1 MQLSYRGVKYDSA
14 NLSKSTVQVKETQ
27 EIGHYR
33 GATYHLRRALNVP
46 TRQTHDVLK
55 YRGAIVH

>member
-14 NLSKSTVQVKETQ
+14 KSTVQVKETQ

-46 TRQTHDVLK
+46 VRQTHDVLK